1 MPRSMKTV
9 LKFVLALAGLAAPSA
24 ALAENWFP
32 FFIIP
37 AGVVY
42 LDRDS
47 IIRRFD
53 HVVARTE
60 ATYPNPQ
67 QIKRFGRVY
76 TYVKAVNLIDL
87 DCPRL
92 VFMYESRDLYD
103 SNGVMTVSIN
113 QADEPI
119 PVTPKTAEAALVAG
133 YCPKG

>member
-47 IIRRFD
+47 IIRRFG
-53 HVVARTE
+53 HVIARTE

-67 QIKRFGRVY
+67 QIKRGGR
-76 TYVKAVNLIDL
+76 TYVYIKAVNLIDL
-87 DCPRL
+87 DCSRL
-92 VFMYESRDLYD
+92 VYMYESRDLYD
-103 SNGVMTVSIN
+103 GNGVMAVSIN
-113 QADEPI
+113 AADEPI
-119 PVTPKTAEAALVAG
+119 PVTPKTAESALVTG
-133 YCPKG
+133 FCPKG